1 MTSKSNNTQLK
12 NFKTKCAKTHKKLI
26 KRILKRGDQ
35 FLGCT
40 EWYTPLYIKMINKIN
55 TINKNMQFYKYE
67 NIEKE
72 IKKIEYI
79 DFKQRDIVLSEIKK
93 YLVDD
98 KLTYEEFKNVINKLR
113 EEFKI
118 SKIDEKYLNQLL
130 IAIKQIY

>member
-1 MTSKSNNTQLK
+1 
-12 NFKTKCAKTHKKLI
+12 
-26 KRILKRGDQ
+26 
-35 FLGCT
+35 
-40 EWYTPLYIKMINKIN
+40 
-55 TINKNMQFYKYE
+55 MQFYKYE